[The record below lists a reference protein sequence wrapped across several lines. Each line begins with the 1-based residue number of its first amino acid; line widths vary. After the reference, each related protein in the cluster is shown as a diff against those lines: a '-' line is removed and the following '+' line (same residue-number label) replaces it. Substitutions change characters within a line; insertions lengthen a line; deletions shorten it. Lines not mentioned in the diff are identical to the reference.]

1 MSVFDDNI
9 KSKTITE
16 IILGYACDIFKEM
29 NPSASA
35 APGTPFYSWDE
46 LYKRIVNQRPYA
58 QTSIIDHYISL
69 GCDRHYERTG
79 HYYRAKFIMWPR
91 DTYMYDC
98 VLALDFEEIEKTS
111 WNERFRR

>member
-9 KSKTITE
+9 KSKSITE

-46 LYKRIVNQRPYA
+46 LYKRIINQHPYA
-58 QTSIIDHYISL
+58 RSSIIDHYVCL
-69 GCDRHYERTG
+69 GRDRLYEKTG

-91 DTYMYDC
+91 NTYMYDR
-98 VLALDFEEIEKTS
+98 VLTLDFEEIS
-111 WNERFRR
+111 Q